1 MNKTLSTF
9 LRLSGDT
16 GAFAAIPG
24 EFVMFSCNRP
34 AFDKEKK
41 RGTRAR
47 QIKTLTHTR
56 KRGRQLADLIS
67 ARSSMCNYSQ
77 TASYNDE

>member
-24 EFVMFSCNRP
+24 EGVVFSCNRP
-34 AFDKEKK
+34 ASDEGKEE
-41 RGTRAR
+41 RHES
-47 QIKTLTHTR
+47 KT
-56 KRGRQLADLIS
+56 D
-67 ARSSMCNYSQ
+67 
-77 TASYNDE
+77 

>member
-1 MNKTLSTF
+1 MNNTLSTF

-24 EFVMFSCNRP
+24 DVVLFSCNRP
-34 AFDKEKK
+34 AFDEV
-41 RGTRAR
+41 
-47 QIKTLTHTR
+47 TR
-56 KRGRQLADLIS
+56 KAGEQDRTYTYTRSRGRQLADLIS